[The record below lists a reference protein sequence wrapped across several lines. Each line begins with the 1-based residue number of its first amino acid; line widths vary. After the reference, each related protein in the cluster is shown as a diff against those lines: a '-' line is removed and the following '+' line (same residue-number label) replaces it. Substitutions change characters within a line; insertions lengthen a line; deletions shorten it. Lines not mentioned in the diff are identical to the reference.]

1 MADPSTT
8 PSSGQPLIP
17 SRAVFI
23 GKNIDTPDTG
33 EVDVTGEEVRTMPYD
48 GVVSQIYLDI
58 PAGVR
63 SKAGFKIIDSERGV
77 RKFPYNEETEYASF
91 DDVSGFWPVS
101 FPLRKGDEI
110 KAEFINENDN
120 DNVDKH
126 FLKVWLIVVGIE
138 ALPYTLDD
146 LAQREGVDL

>member
-17 SRAVFI
+17 SRAIFI
-23 GKNIDTPDTG
+23 GKTIETPDTG
-33 EVDVTGEEVRTMPYD
+33 EVDVTGEEVREMPYD

-63 SKAGFKIIDSERGV
+63 SKAGFRIIDSSRGV

-101 FPLRKGDEI
+101 FPLEKGDEI
-110 KAEFINENDN
+110 KAEFINKNENA
-120 DNVDKH
+120 NVDSH

-146 LAQREGVDL
+146 LAAREGVEL

>member
-17 SRAVFI
+17 SRAIFI
-23 GKNIDTPDTG
+23 GQNIDAPDVG
-33 EVDVTGEEVRTMPYD
+33 EQDVTGEEVRSMPYD

-58 PAGVR
+58 PSGVR
-63 SKAGFKIIDSERGV
+63 SKAGFRILDSARGV

-101 FPLRKGDEI
+101 FPLEQGDEI
-110 KAEFINENDN
+110 KAEFINENQN
-120 DNVDKH
+120 QNVDAH

-146 LAQREGVDL
+146 LAKREGVDL

>member
-1 MADPSTT
+1 MADPSAT

-17 SRAVFI
+17 SRAIFI

-48 GVVSQIYLDI
+48 GVVSQMYLDI

-110 KAEFINENDN
+110 KAGFINENEN

-146 LAQREGVDL
+146 LAAREGVDL